1 MGCHF
6 LLLQG
11 VFPTQGLNPCTLQ
24 VSCPASGFFTTEPL
38 GKHLGNLQ
46 LIWEKGPCPS
56 LLYSLSIATSF
67 IPRFQSSK
75 YQLSILLQNS
85 FCGLR
90 CLIFTQANIKDEGIS
105 LHTILCYSYKG
116 QIIGKWTNYN
126 NFWNCVL
133 YPGGYRACISLI
145 EYMSWA

>member
-1 MGCHF
+1 MCACLVATWCLTACMQPTGLLGPWDSPAKNTGMGCHS

-24 VSCPASGFFTTEPL
+24 VSCTASGFLTTEPL

-116 QIIGKWTNYN
+116 
-126 NFWNCVL
+126 
-133 YPGGYRACISLI
+133 
-145 EYMSWA
+145 